1 MDMAQLKEKAQQLG
15 IRVGKM
21 KKGDVV
27 RAIQSREGN
36 FPCFETAKDYCNQLA
51 CAWRKGC
58 LPSSKLEKTYE
69 QKKNMYLKKIKA
81 EMKTLADNL
90 ADLKKKSQ
98 KTMATG
104 KTEAIAEIHTLEKKV
119 EELRKKA
126 HGLAAASEDAWDIT
140 RQGVDKAWEELRRS
154 AKKAMAKFS

>member
-58 LPSSKLEKTYE
+58 LPSPKLEKTYE

-98 KTMATG
+98 KTMTTG

-119 EELRKKA
+119 EELKKKA